1 MIRSLRGWCLR
12 DIEWVSREGYVM
24 NGAGCCMPFVLLKGL
39 TSKMLPDKQ
48 KAISIIAVAVLIKLI
63 AGRCSERMKHLAYKT
78 WK

>member
-1 MIRSLRGWCLR
+1 
-12 DIEWVSREGYVM
+12 M
-24 NGAGCCMPFVLLKGL
+24 NGAGCCIPFVLLKGV

-78 WK
+78 